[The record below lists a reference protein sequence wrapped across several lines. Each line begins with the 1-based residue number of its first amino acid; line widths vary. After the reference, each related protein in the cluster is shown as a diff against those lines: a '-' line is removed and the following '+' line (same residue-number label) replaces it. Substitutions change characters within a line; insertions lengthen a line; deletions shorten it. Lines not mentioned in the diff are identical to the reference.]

1 MYISYKWLQ
10 DFIKLPSKVDYK
22 QVAASLIN
30 HTVEVE
36 AIKIQADSFANVVVG
51 RVLSVKS
58 HPNADRLKIALVD
71 VGDKELQIVCG
82 APNIAAEQLVPVAL
96 VGAILPGDFVIK
108 TSKIR
113 GEVSEGMVCAEDEL
127 GLGSEHD
134 GIMVLDK
141 KAKVGDNFA
150 TYLKTDDIIFEI
162 DNKSLSN
169 RPDLLNH
176 YGLAREISAIHSLK
190 LKPYKEVVG
199 KEIESLPEE
208 SAKLSVEVVD
218 KIACPRY
225 MALRIENITVED
237 SPAWLK
243 NRLIAINQKPVNNI
257 VDLANYVMFECGQPL
272 HTFDGDKIKKIF
284 VKNANANDIVETI
297 DGKERALMET
307 DLVISDGK
315 KTLAIA
321 GIMGSADSQI
331 NNNSNS
337 LILEVA
343 NFKAE
348 IIRKTAQRLNL
359 RTDASVRF
367 DKALDPNLV
376 KDALHRFTNLLIEL
390 CPEAKIVGAPLDI
403 YSQEMEAKV
412 IDIKFSW
419 LFKKIGQ
426 EIPKEKVLN
435 YLKYLG
441 FEVED
446 LGGDAMRIIV
456 PTWRATKDIRDKEDI
471 VEEVLRMYGYD
482 NIESR
487 LPVEELS
494 LAPENKSRKLEYEIK
509 DNLSYRF
516 ALNEIHNYSFVGEDQ
531 LSKLN
536 IDYLHHLRIAKP
548 LSELNSMLRQSL
560 SSGLIYNIKN
570 NQAKADSLGFYEI
583 GDVFFKTPGKY
594 DKGGVDNEY
603 LPYQEKRVGVVVADK
618 GNTFTLIKNIVS
630 NFLGD
635 VCGTDEDVKFI
646 SFENA
651 PGFADEKIVAQV
663 SLASQDIGFVCLLSQ
678 SVASNLNI
686 KLEVSLAE
694 LNFDK
699 IHLIKEAYRDR
710 VVGGL
715 AKYPAVLRDVCF
727 VVSDK
732 ILYNDIYK
740 LISSFNP
747 LIKKV
752 EIFDVYSGDR
762 LKDGEKSLAFHLS
775 YQDPSRTL
783 SSLEV
788 DEIEKEL
795 LLKMSEKFEARL
807 RNF

>member
-10 DFIKLPSKVDYK
+10 DFIKLPSKFDYR
-22 QVAASLIN
+22 QIATSLIN

-58 HPNADRLKIALVD
+58 HPNADRLKIAQVD

-82 APNIAAEQLVPVAL
+82 APNIEAEQLVPVAL
-96 VGAILPGDFVIK
+96 EGAVLPGDFIIK
-108 TSKIR
+108 NSKIR

-127 GLGSEHD
+127 GLGSEHE

-141 KAKVGDNFA
+141 KAKIGDNFA

-190 LKPYKEVVG
+190 LKPYEEVVG
-199 KEIESLPEE
+199 KEIESQPEE
-208 SAKLSVEVVD
+208 SAKLSVEVTD

-225 MALRIENITVED
+225 MALRIENITVKD

-272 HTFDGDKIKKIF
+272 HTFDGDKIKKIV
-284 VKNANANDIVETI
+284 VKNANEGDVIETI
-297 DGKERALMET
+297 DGKERTLLGS
-307 DLVISDGK
+307 DLVISDANK
-315 KTLAIA
+315 NIAIA

-348 IIRKTAQRLNL
+348 TIRKTAQRLNL

-376 KDALHRFTNLLIEL
+376 KSALLRFSNLLIEL
-390 CPEAKIVGAPLDI
+390 CPEAKIAGSPLDI
-403 YSQEMEAKV
+403 YSQEMEAKI
-412 IDIKFSW
+412 IDLKFSW

-426 EIPKEKVLN
+426 EIPKDKALN

-446 LGGDAMRIIV
+446 LDGDAIRITV

-482 NIESR
+482 NIESK
-487 LPVEELS
+487 LPIEELR
-494 LAPENKSRKLEYEIK
+494 LAPDNKSRKLEYEIK

-594 DKGGVDNEY
+594 DKGGTDSEH
-603 LPYQEKRVGVVVADK
+603 LPYQEKRVGIVVADK
-618 GNTFTLIKNIVS
+618 ENTFKLIKNIVS
-630 NFLGD
+630 NFLSD
-635 VCGTDEDVKFI
+635 VCGADEDVKFI
-646 SFENA
+646 SFENS

-663 SLASQDIGFVCLLSQ
+663 SLASHDIGFICLLSQ
-678 SVASNLNI
+678 SVATNLNI

-699 IHLIKEAYRDR
+699 INLIKEAYRDR
-710 VVGGL
+710 VVSDL

-732 ILYNDIYK
+732 ILYNDIYE

-752 EIFDVYSGDR
+752 ELFDVYSGDR
-762 LKDGEKSLAFHLS
+762 LKDGEKSLAFHLT

-783 SSLEV
+783 SSQEV
-788 DEIEKEL
+788 DEIEKQL
-795 LLKMSEKFEARL
+795 LVEMDEKFDARL